1 MALAD
6 HIYSWDWANAEL
18 HYKRAIALN
27 AHFATAHHWYAIFL
41 AELGRAEEAVAEV
54 RHAQSLD
61 PVSLIIGADAG
72 MIFYLTRQYD
82 QAVEQCRATLDMDPN
97 YFRAR
102 MWLGRAFEEKGRYQ
116 EAIAEYQTARALD
129 DSPYVLEWLARAL
142 AASGDYIEANRLL
155 GELTSLAARVYV
167 DSYYLASVY
176 SALGKTQEA
185 IRSLES
191 AVIERSC
198 WLSRLRVDPIFDSLR
213 PEKGFERVLIS
224 LGLG

>member
-18 HYKRAIALN
+18 HYRRAIALN

-41 AELGRAEEAVAEV
+41 AELGRAEEAVAEIG
-54 RHAQSLD
+54 HAQSLD

-82 QAVEQCRATLDMDPN
+82 HAVEQCRATLDMDPN

-102 MWLGRAFEEKGRYQ
+102 MSLGCAFEQKRQYR
-116 EAIAEYQTARALD
+116 EAIAEYETARTLD
-129 DSPYVLEWLARAL
+129 DSPYVLEWLARAY
-142 AASGDYIEANRLL
+142 AMSGNIVEANRLVE
-155 GELTSLAARVYV
+155 GLADPLSRVYV

-176 SALGKTQEA
+176 AALDREDEA
-185 IRSLES
+185 VRCLQR
-191 AVIERSC
+191 ACVERSC

-213 PEKGFERVLIS
+213 LEAGFGPVLIS
-224 LGLG
+224 LGLR